1 MKFLLTSAGIKNESI
16 KQSLIQMLGKPI
28 SEASALCI
36 PTAIYAL
43 PNGSIHAWGFMK
55 GNGET
60 PMVDL
65 GWKSIGI
72 LELTALPSIKQE
84 YWIDLVKQTDVFL
97 VNGGDPLYLAYWM
110 KQSGFAEL
118 LPTLDA
124 VYVGLSAGSMVMAP
138 RIGEEFVEWLSP
150 EHNDLTLNLVNF
162 SIFPHLNHVDLPDN
176 TMETAEKWA
185 AKLDAASYAIDDQ
198 TAIRV
203 ENGEVEIISEGEWRY
218 FNFSSK

>member
-1 MKFLLTSAGIKNESI
+1 MKYLLTSGGIKNESI

-36 PTAIYAL
+36 PTAIYTL
-43 PNGSIHAWGFMK
+43 PNGSLHAWDFVSGD
-55 GNGET
+55 GET
-60 PMVDL
+60 PMVEL
-65 GWKSIGI
+65 GWKSIGV

-84 YWIDLVKQTDVFL
+84 YWIDLVKETDVFL

-124 VYVGLSAGSMVMAP
+124 VYVGLSAGSMVITP
-138 RIGEEFVEWLSP
+138 RIGEEFVEWISP
-150 EHNDLTLNLVNF
+150 EQNDLTLNLVNF
-162 SIFPHLNHVDLPDN
+162 SIFPHLDHVELPHN

-185 AKLDAASYAIDDQ
+185 AKLNCPAYVMDDQ

-203 ENGEVEIISEGEWRY
+203 ENDVVEVISEGLWRY
-218 FNFSSK
+218 FPK